1 MCALQTGSSPVRD
14 YRAFVA
20 RAAVAALMAAM
31 GGCATNSSQSTAGYP
46 PSGVK
51 MAQAAVDVESDG
63 LPAQTP
69 PPAGIRHLP
78 DDPQSPSVRTTA
90 ASIHRQP
97 RRRSLMKIRR
107 SSMRQIPRFQTIYR
121 PSSARSSL
129 PHWRRRTRQILE
141 RWVRCFMSGAGCGSS
156 LFRCVDGSRSL

>member
-51 MAQAAVDVESDG
+51 MAQAAVDVESHG

-78 DDPQSPSVRTTA
+78 DDPSEPFSPNYGGINPSA
-90 ASIHRQP
+90 AAAQEPHEDPPQQHAPDPKVPNDLPPVFRQK
-97 RRRSLMKIRR
+97 LVAALA
-107 SSMRQIPRFQTIYR
+107 Q
-121 PSSARSSL
+121 
-129 PHWRRRTRQILE
+129 E
-141 RWVRCFMSGAGCGSS
+141 
-156 LFRCVDGSRSL
+156 D